1 MPPDSGS
8 AFNLDEVDADQARAA
23 LQKILKSAEFVA
35 SPQLCAFLTY
45 IVEARLAGNEHTL
58 KGQTIGTVVLG
69 RPEGYDSQRDPI
81 VRVEANRLRRTLASY
96 YERSGADDP
105 VRIVV
110 ERGSYVPRFE
120 RLPPLPSPLPDA
132 AAMPQPPPAFPN
144 PPPEPASRGP
154 GINAIVIGAILAAI
168 AIALFGTFVLLQ
180 QRMADT
186 QPVNRTAT
194 APARIASS
202 SAVAP
207 PATSPYLPSIEVMPF
222 SAPAGGEIADRSEEL
237 VSGLTVAL
245 ARFPELRVL
254 SDRGQ
259 AADFRL
265 EGEILVSDRKSTVA
279 MRLLSTGTAEVLWS
293 ASIDMPLSELMSRQ
307 GIDRL
312 LAVATTA
319 IAPQFGAIA
328 QFVARSDDGLAGEL
342 SGYDCL
348 IEAQLQKHRL
358 DGEAWSRFDT
368 CLAELIERYPN
379 FANARAS
386 RALLLMENF
395 RLNPDAAAAREALK
409 EADEL
414 ARQALQLEPAN
425 VRAMTA
431 VATVAFAKGDLE
443 AARTVGLRAISS
455 NPHDPLSRLQYVL
468 ALIAS
473 DYPDQALQ
481 QAAAARL
488 LDPAHVSFYDS
499 LEFLAR
505 LGKPMHTE
513 SMSGAVMADV
523 SLLPYGAIARILAY
537 DAAGQIDARDAAV
550 QVLYELMP
558 LFATDM
564 PTALS
569 RQFPPSPFT
578 RRLQDALHKAGVGT

>member
-8 AFNLDEVDADQARAA
+8 AFNLDEVDADQARAV
-23 LQKILKSAEFVA
+23 LEKILGSAEFVA

-96 YERSGADDP
+96 YERSGAEDP

-120 RLPPLPSPLPDA
+120 RLVPLPPSLPDA
-132 AAMPQPPPAFPN
+132 AAMPQPPPVPQTST
-144 PPPEPASRGP
+144 PTPASGGRWP
-154 GINAIVIGAILAAI
+154 NAMAIGVILASI
-168 AIALFGTFVLLQ
+168 AIALFGIFLFLIQ
-180 QRMADT
+180 
-186 QPVNRTAT
+186 RTAEM
-194 APARIASS
+194 PAGNSAASAATQMAS
-202 SAVAP
+202 GSGVAQ
-207 PATSPYLPSIEVMPF
+207 PASSPYLPSIEVMPF
-222 SAPAGGEIADRSEEL
+222 AAPAGGEIAERSEEL
-237 VSGLTVAL
+237 ASGLTVAL

-254 SDRGQ
+254 SDRSQ
-259 AADFRL
+259 PADFRL
-265 EGEILVSDRKSTVA
+265 EGEISVSDRSSTVA
-279 MRLLSTGTAEVLWS
+279 MRLLSTPAAEVLWS
-293 ASIDMPLSELMSRQ
+293 ASVDMPISELMSRA

-328 QFVARSDDGLAGEL
+328 QYVARSDGRLAGDMG
-342 SGYDCL
+342 GYDCL
-348 IEAQLQKHRL
+348 VEAQLQKHRI
-358 DGEAWSRFDT
+358 DGEAWRRFDA
-368 CLAELIERYPN
+368 CLRALIERYPS

-395 RLNPDAAAAREALK
+395 RLNPDQSAAQAALK

-481 QAAAARL
+481 QSAAARL
-488 LDPAHVSFYDS
+488 LDPAHISFYDS

-505 LGKPMHTE
+505 LGKPTRAE
-513 SMSGAVMADV
+513 PMSGAVMADV

-537 DAAGQIDARDAAV
+537 DAAGQIPARDAAV